1 MLTQGASLP
10 SNKRASECSSGFQN
24 HPHRFRFRRFRKA
37 YELVAGSLRGQHRK
51 IWDPLLNHVDLLKAF
66 PLFGR
71 PVSGYAGVRRL
82 LHSPLYVYYRIDQSR
97 EAIEVLRF
105 WHASRRPP
113 EL

>member
-1 MLTQGASLP
+1 VAFKIILTDSALGDFERLMNWSRDHYAASTEKFGT
-10 SNKRASECSSGFQN
+10 S
-24 HPHRFRFRRFRKA
+24 
-37 YELVAGSLRGQHRK
+37 
-51 IWDPLLNHVDLLKAF
+51 LLNHVDLLKAF
-66 PLFGR
+66 PLLGR